1 MGVDFSHAV
10 IHQMRQHH
18 QNEHQ
23 AEKQEFEGRVHYFG
37 MDARELSLS
46 DQSVAAVVDKGLLD
60 SVLSAYDRVHMWAKL
75 QPDKRL
81 PHQAAHDSLQAGH
94 QVLDEI
100 SRVLKPG
107 GVYVAVSYE
116 DPALRLPILR
126 GHVLCYQ
133 HPALRVAMEGEEE
146 QERHMRGAGLEA
158 AGSVRSDVRSLEAA
172 GSVRS
177 DRFTRVEHRAFDQD
191 HNFHLYTCTRP

>member
-116 DPALRLPILR
+116 DPALRLPIPR
-126 GHVLCYQ
+126 GHVLSYQ
-133 HPALRVAMEGEEE
+133 HPALRVAMEEE
-146 QERHMRGAGLEA
+146 QERHMCGAG
-158 AGSVRSDVRSLEAA
+158 LEAA

-191 HNFHLYTCTRP
+191 HNFHLYTCTCP

>member
-1 MGVDFSHAV
+1 VVGVDFSHAV
-10 IHQMRQHH
+10 IDQMRHH
-18 QNEHQ
+18 QNEHE
-23 AEKQEFEGRVHYFG
+23 AEKQEFEGRVHYLG
-37 MDARELSLS
+37 MDARELALS

-75 QPDKRL
+75 QPDKPL

-100 SRVLKPG
+100 SRVLMPG

-126 GHVLCYQ
+126 GHVLSYQ
-133 HPALRVAMEGEEE
+133 HPALRVGMEEEEE
-146 QERHMRGAGLEA
+146 QERHMRGAALEA
-158 AGSVRSDVRSLEAA
+158 G

-177 DRFTRVEHRAFDQD
+177 DRFTRVEQRAFDEH
-191 HNFHLYTCTRP
+191 HNFHLYTCTRA